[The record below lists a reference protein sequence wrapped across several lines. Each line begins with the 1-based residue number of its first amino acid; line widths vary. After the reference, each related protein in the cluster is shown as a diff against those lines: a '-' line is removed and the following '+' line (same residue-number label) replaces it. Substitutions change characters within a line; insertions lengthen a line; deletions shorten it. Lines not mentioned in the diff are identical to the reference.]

1 MPALTERLVAHA
13 AAEWPMSAVCSRVVR
28 QHPALPERLP
38 THQTSVWLCSAVD
51 SPVHS
56 EAAQCRVLFAADAA
70 SKRFLAGM
78 TSPVSCKVMVV
89 ETVPPALGAPVFT
102 SVNVH
107 VVPQA
112 AVRRKTPVAFAA
124 WIPFLLV
131 TTSAINT
138 FLSWKP
144 LALGSGQTWPD
155 WPVIRWIISAIFT
168 AISCSLHL
176 TATFTC
182 ITCTNNSSKMFNRK
196 AATQGLPRKFPLPLA
211 TQAPT

>member
-13 AAEWPMSAVCSRVVR
+13 AAEWPLSAVCPRVVR

-38 THQTSVWLCSAVD
+38 THQTSVRLCSAVD
-51 SPVHS
+51 SPVHN

-70 SKRFLAGM
+70 IKRFLAGM

-89 ETVPPALGAPVFT
+89 KTAPPALGAPVFT

-112 AVRRKTPVAFAA
+112 AVRRKTPVALAA
-124 WIPFLLV
+124 RIPFLLV

-138 FLSWKP
+138 FLGWKP

-155 WPVIRWIISAIFT
+155 WSIIRWIISAIFT
-168 AISCSLHL
+168 AIPCSLHL

-182 ITCTNNSSKMFNRK
+182 ITCTKQLVKDVQHKGCN
-196 AATQGLPRKFPLPLA
+196 TGITP
-211 TQAPT
+211 

>member
-1 MPALTERLVAHA
+1 
-13 AAEWPMSAVCSRVVR
+13 
-28 QHPALPERLP
+28 
-38 THQTSVWLCSAVD
+38 VD

-89 ETVPPALGAPVFT
+89 EAVPPALGAPVFT

-112 AVRRKTPVAFAA
+112 AVRRKAPVAFAA
-124 WIPFLLV
+124 RIPLLLV

-138 FLSWKP
+138 FLGWKL

-155 WPVIRWIISAIFT
+155 WSVIRWIISAIFT
-168 AISCSLHL
+168 AIHCSLHL

-182 ITCTNNSSKMFNRK
+182 ITCTKQLVK
-196 AATQGLPRKFPLPLA
+196 DVQQKGCITGITP
-211 TQAPT
+211 